1 MLGRY
6 GALAFIILY
15 YIMETQTK
23 KTPAKKDNWE
33 YKDRNYYLIG
43 NKTPLTYTIP
53 SKHSKRYPC
62 VWFDS
67 DKGYERELRYA
78 TNQRSIFADEQEG
91 QATLKHIIFDTGH
104 LFVPKEKRN
113 LQEFLAH
120 HPHNNVIFKEFDAVE
135 QAVDEVEDLEH
146 ELQAMNMAY
155 EMDIDQAEA
164 ILRVEMGS
172 QVSSLSSKELKR
184 DLLLFAKK
192 QPLLFL
198 NLAQDENVVLR
209 NFGIV
214 ATEQKIIKLSEDNRN
229 FMWASNGRKLMQV
242 PFDENPYSALA
253 AWFKTDEGLEVYRS
267 IEKKLK

>member
-1 MLGRY
+1 
-6 GALAFIILY
+6 
-15 YIMETQTK
+15 MEAKEK
-23 KTPAKKDNWE
+23 KTQVKKDTWQ

-53 SKHSKRYPC
+53 SRHSRRYPL
-62 VWFDS
+62 VWFDP
-67 DKGYERELRYA
+67 DLGYERELRYA
-78 TNQRSIFADEQEG
+78 TNQSSIFVDEQEG
-91 QATLKHIIFDTGH
+91 QVTLKHIVFDKGH
-104 LFVPKEKRN
+104 LMVKKEQRN

-120 HPHNNVIFKEFDAVE
+120 HPHNNVVFKEYDRVE
-135 QAVDEVEDLEH
+135 EAVDEMEMIEY
-146 ELQAMNMAY
+146 EIEAMNLAY
-155 EMDIDQAEA
+155 EMEVDQAEA

-172 QVSSLSSKELKR
+172 GVSNLSSKEIRR

-192 QPLLFL
+192 QPQLFL
-198 NLAQDENVVLR
+198 DLAQDENVVLR

-214 ATEQKIIKLSEDNRN
+214 AVEQNILKLADDNRT
-229 FMWASNGRKLMQV
+229 FQWASNGRKLMSV